1 MRGSNLFKEV
11 LPGELSVSASVP
23 IRAGV
28 VDVGHIA
35 SKFWEIALIWP
46 VGILLKGTGV
56 VVPGKWICWLAVVQL
71 PELSKPVVHK
81 ADRSPPRKLASGTV
95 RPAEA
100 VLP

>member
-46 VGILLKGTGV
+46 VGILLKGTGG
-56 VVPGKWICWLAVVQL
+56 GKGANLTLSLAGSEMKIAWMLGFVGGQRIRF
-71 PELSKPVVHK
+71 P
-81 ADRSPPRKLASGTV
+81 
-95 RPAEA
+95 
-100 VLP
+100 